1 MNKVFIAGIF
11 MVGAFLSA
19 DCAKGGDAMAFSI
32 TSPAFSEGGV
42 IPEKFTCEGRD
53 LTPELDWGD
62 VPKGTKSLSLIVEDP
77 DAPMGTFTHW
87 VLYDIPADT
96 VKLEQGARL
105 KTGIKTGM
113 TDFGRSGYGGPC
125 PPRGH
130 GTHRYYF
137 ILRALDVPT
146 LGLAAG
152 ASKADVEKAMKGH
165 ILGETKTMGTYKRK

>member
-11 MVGAFLSA
+11 MVGAFLLA
-19 DCAKGGDAMAFSI
+19 DYAKGGDIMAFSI

-42 IPEKFTCEGRD
+42 IPEKFTCEGQD
-53 LTPELDWGD
+53 LTPELNWGD

-96 VKLEQGARL
+96 VRLEQGARL

-125 PPRGH
+125 PPKGH

-137 ILRALDVPT
+137 ILRALDVAT
-146 LGLAAG
+146 LGLKTGAA
-152 ASKADVEKAMKGH
+152 KPDVEKAMKGH
-165 ILGETKTMGTYKRK
+165 ILGETKTTGTYKRE

>member
-1 MNKVFIAGIF
+1 
-11 MVGAFLSA
+11 
-19 DCAKGGDAMAFSI
+19 MAFSI